1 MATTKEN
8 QSVRNACALVE
19 AIAAGQPIGV
29 SDLARRTGVQKSAA
43 QRIVVTLHRAGWLQ
57 QTDDARWRLAPTL
70 AVTLEAAS
78 SATLRDLARTTLH
91 HLRDTTGETAMLV
104 ALERGR
110 LRVLDVV
117 DSAHALRMS
126 APVGADLPIPHS
138 AALRAIAAH
147 ASDDERDRLRTLDP
161 DLDEDTLAETRH
173 RGWSVN
179 DRAVS
184 PEARV
189 VGAAVLGPDLR
200 PLAALLVCAPASRV
214 DLDAMHD
221 IGRRVAHAATRLA
234 ESLAA
239 STPAMHLHA

>member
-57 QTDDARWRLAPTL
+57 QTDDARWRLAAAL
-70 AVTLEAAS
+70 AVTLAAAS

-91 HLRDTTGETAMLV
+91 HLCDTTGETAMLV

-147 ASDDERDRLRTLDP
+147 AS